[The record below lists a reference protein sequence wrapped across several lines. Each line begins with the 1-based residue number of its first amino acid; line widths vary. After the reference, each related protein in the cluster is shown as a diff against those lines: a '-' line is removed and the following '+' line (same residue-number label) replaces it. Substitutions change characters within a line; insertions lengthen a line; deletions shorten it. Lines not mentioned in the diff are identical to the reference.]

1 VVSLKLYARGVG
13 IVRER
18 DVAGG
23 AERFAV
29 VAVHHRA

>member
-1 VVSLKLYARGVG
+1 MKLYAPHLG

-23 AERFAV
+23 DELLELTKVIRP
-29 VAVHHRA
+29 